1 LRTSYFLEEE
11 TVAELW
17 EEAGPPRTMSACVQP
32 LIDRVGDV
40 LIPTP
45 LDVDGIALIP
55 GDLGLS
61 VFEASLAQ
69 GLARGLVRDEEA
81 LEPLPASSR

>member
-1 LRTSYFLEEE
+1 
-11 TVAELW
+11 
-17 EEAGPPRTMSACVQP
+17 MSACVQP